1 MQISFFFCFD
11 IFEPQKKFIVIDTKS
26 KMEENSR
33 MESSP
38 QTSSSDV
45 STNGDG
51 NNELGK
57 QIVDLVKRLINEAD
71 PETEKIQ
78 IEFTF
83 TKIP

>member
-1 MQISFFFCFD
+1 
-11 IFEPQKKFIVIDTKS
+11 
-26 KMEENSR
+26 MEENSR